1 MDSWLRFGDESQ
13 REVLSLGVSF
23 HKYQRYALIF
33 LFISQTLRRRKKTI
47 SWAITCAR
55 HGAGCLYRSDF
66 PQHRWTYTLL
76 FPLTRQAR
84 DSRCT
89 QGHTASK

>member
-1 MDSWLRFGDESQ
+1 MGISFSLGLTDTGDGEGILQPQPRFAVGGWRRQTSGCLVGDESQ
-13 REVLSLGVSF
+13 REVLPLGDSS

-55 HGAGCLYRSDF
+55 HGVG
-66 PQHRWTYTLL
+66 
-76 FPLTRQAR
+76 
-84 DSRCT
+84 
-89 QGHTASK
+89 

>member
-1 MDSWLRFGDESQ
+1 MCGWKVEKMDIWLRFGDESQ
-13 REVLSLGVSF
+13 REVLPLGVSF

-55 HGAGCLYRSDF
+55 MFA
-66 PQHRWTYTLL
+66 
-76 FPLTRQAR
+76 
-84 DSRCT
+84 
-89 QGHTASK
+89 